1 MQDNRQSYIKGQ
13 GKLELGFQLLEAT
26 GWTPAYLAEGSN
38 QYDHVY
44 KDGVI
49 LFKEGQYK
57 QFNTDL
63 FEHPKMANVG
73 VTISLD
79 KGRLTNEILNLS
91 VYQMNFNHPEITIDY
106 INSIL
111 ANVEEESKELIVY
124 KGIDFNSNNHRE
136 ALYKKID
143 HDLKL

>member
-1 MQDNRQSYIKGQ
+1 
-13 GKLELGFQLLEAT
+13 
-26 GWTPAYLAEGSN
+26 
-38 QYDHVY
+38 
-44 KDGVI
+44 
-49 LFKEGQYK
+49 
-57 QFNTDL
+57 
-63 FEHPKMANVG
+63 MANVG

-91 VYQMNFNHPEITIDY
+91 VYQMNFNHSEITIDY

-124 KGIDFNSNNHRE
+124 KGIDFNSNNRRE